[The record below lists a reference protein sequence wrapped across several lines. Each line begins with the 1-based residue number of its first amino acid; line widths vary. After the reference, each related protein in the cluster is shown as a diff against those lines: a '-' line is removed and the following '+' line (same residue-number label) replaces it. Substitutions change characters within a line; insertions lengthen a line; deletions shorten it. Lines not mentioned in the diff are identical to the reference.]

1 MLPAG
6 RPGGGAV
13 LIALPAVLHSPALLL
28 PLVGAAAL
36 LLAWG
41 LSLPRLAQRLAALV
55 GRGADVAAI
64 STRAF
69 ARQGLQVNPPARRTP
84 AHRPRTQP
92 LGPARSGGHAA
103 LSVAGKDVRLSAC

>member
-28 PLVGAAAL
+28 PLVG
-36 LLAWG
+36 
-41 LSLPRLAQRLAALV
+41 
-55 GRGADVAAI
+55 RGADVAAI

-69 ARQGLQVNPPARRTP
+69 ARQGLQV
-84 AHRPRTQP
+84 HP
-92 LGPARSGGHAA
+92 LGAEPP
-103 LSVAGKDVRLSAC
+103 LTAC